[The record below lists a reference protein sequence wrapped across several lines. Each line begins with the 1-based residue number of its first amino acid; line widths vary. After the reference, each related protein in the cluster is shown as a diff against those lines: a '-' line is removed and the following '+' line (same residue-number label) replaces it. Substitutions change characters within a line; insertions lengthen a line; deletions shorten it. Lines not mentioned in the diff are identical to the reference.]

1 MEIFTDQANY
11 FVYNVENLSSDAD
24 VNDQEK

>member
-11 FVYNVENLSSDAD
+11 CVYNVENLSSYAD